1 MGVGRA
7 LKEVRRLG
15 DAAAAQALKTWKM
28 KVPELFVKNV
38 RNHPGPDSYAL
49 RYA

>member
-28 KVPELFVKNV
+28 KVPELFVKTCAII
-38 RNHPGPDSYAL
+38 RNLTY
-49 RYA
+49 